1 MLITLIISPN
11 EKYIHDGPKKKS
23 IGSIEILMMRA
34 VQNPGNIPI
43 RSSVQSVKNNASI
56 GPMIVSPVSF
66 IMTNPSTLFEE
77 KAFITKAINGP
88 WKDDNKVIKKISM
101 SGNISSN
108 PVAITRMM
116 VAMTENI

>member
-1 MLITLIISPN
+1 MLITLIIRPN

-43 RSSVQSVKNNASI
+43 RSSVQSVKKSARI
-56 GPMIVSPVSF
+56 GPMIVRPVSF

-77 KAFITKAINGP
+77 NAFITKAIKGP
-88 WKDDNKVIKKISM
+88 
-101 SGNISSN
+101 
-108 PVAITRMM
+108 
-116 VAMTENI
+116 